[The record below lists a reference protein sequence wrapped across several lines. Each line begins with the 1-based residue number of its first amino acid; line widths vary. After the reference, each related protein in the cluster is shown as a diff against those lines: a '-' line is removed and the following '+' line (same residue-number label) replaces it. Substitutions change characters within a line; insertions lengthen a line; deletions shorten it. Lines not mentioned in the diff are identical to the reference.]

1 MKITPEMMAKFEK
14 CKSAEDVLELA
25 KSYNV
30 VINKKQA
37 QDAFEML
44 KSEELS
50 DEMLEKI
57 CGGQAMPVLR
67 NK

>member
-1 MKITPEMMAKFEK
+1 MKVTPEMMAKFEK

-37 QDAFEML
+37 QDAFDML
-44 KSEELS
+44 KSEDVS
-50 DEMLEKI
+50 DEMLEKV
-57 CGGQAMPVLR
+57 CGGMKPCPNL
-67 NK
+67 KK